1 MLLLLCIVACL
12 AGAASGVGLRRL
24 AAAKNASTTKPYSW
38 PTDFFDCFDPAE
50 RLWAAQQHPSPLP
63 VAPSQPQS
71 SQSSQPPLFSSF
83 NCMNG
88 EVRGCQLAHHATQ
101 SNNAR
106 LPFFSF
112 KVYFSWLFGRLGAS
126 WRAQR
131 KGLRV
136 SKHLP
141 RLECR
146 QIQRTTSRP
155 FSTPLCF
162 PFLSQPT

>member
-1 MLLLLCIVACL
+1 MLLPSSRRERGVLRRMRVQCRLRRARFLTLCKKRCDRRCAWYMLLLLCIVACL

-126 WRAQR
+126 
-131 KGLRV
+131 
-136 SKHLP
+136 
-141 RLECR
+141 
-146 QIQRTTSRP
+146 
-155 FSTPLCF
+155 
-162 PFLSQPT
+162 